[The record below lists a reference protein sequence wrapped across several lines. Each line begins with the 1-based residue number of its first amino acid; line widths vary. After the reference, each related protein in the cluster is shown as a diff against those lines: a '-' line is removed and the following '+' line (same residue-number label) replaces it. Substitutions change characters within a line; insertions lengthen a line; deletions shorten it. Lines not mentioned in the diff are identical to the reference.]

1 MEQQAKSIKECP
13 RCGESHI
20 QKLADSPVAGI
31 FTIWG
36 CRECNYVW
44 RSTEDLSG
52 LKKLTKEAREKA
64 VDLKY
69 LTER

>member
-1 MEQQAKSIKECP
+1 MKECP
-13 RCGESHI
+13 RCGESNLH
-20 QKLADSPVAGI
+20 KLADSPVAGV

-52 LKKLTKEAREKA
+52 LKKLTKEARERA